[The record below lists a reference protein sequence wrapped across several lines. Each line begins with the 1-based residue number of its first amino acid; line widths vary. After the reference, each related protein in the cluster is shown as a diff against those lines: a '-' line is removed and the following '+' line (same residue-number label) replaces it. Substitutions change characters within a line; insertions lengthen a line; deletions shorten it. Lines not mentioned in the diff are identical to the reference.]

1 MRVMAWVSLA
11 LGVTGLLLAPS
22 PLFMALV
29 MPEDSGW
36 MQAGWAFLF
45 VTVPAGLL
53 LLGVSV
59 VLTVIL
65 GIRGLAQQKSRL
77 ASILALLGAV
87 GCALVSA
94 LLLVLVISGPATAS
108 ALLLG
113 LLTTS
118 AMLFVVRIVAGFVAS
133 RSTAA
138 ATG

>member
-1 MRVMAWVSLA
+1 
-11 LGVTGLLLAPS
+11 
-22 PLFMALV
+22 MALV

-36 MQAGWAFLF
+36 MQDGWAFLF

-59 VLTVIL
+59 VLAVIL

-77 ASILALLGAV
+77 AIILALLGAV
-87 GCALVSA
+87 GCALVSS

-118 AMLFVVRIVAGFVAS
+118 ALLFVVGIVAGFVAS